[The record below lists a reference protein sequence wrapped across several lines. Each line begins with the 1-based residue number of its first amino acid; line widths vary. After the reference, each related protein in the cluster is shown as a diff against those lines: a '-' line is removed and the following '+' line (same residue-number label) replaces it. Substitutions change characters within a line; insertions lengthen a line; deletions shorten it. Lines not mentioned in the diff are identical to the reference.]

1 MNDLSFT
8 LYERLENNESKFVG
22 RYYNG
27 YSEKQVIDIVCN
39 RTKAFD
45 KGRML
50 YVVLEV
56 GKATI
61 WFYHRYQMKFHS
73 DSHPSIY

>member
-1 MNDLSFT
+1 MQDLSFT

-50 YVVLEV
+50 YVVDDLAGNIIAEIKD
-56 GKATI
+56 GK
-61 WFYHRYQMKFHS
+61 RL
-73 DSHPSIY
+73 